1 MIVGYARVSTD
12 GQTPDA
18 PYAALAAAEKVF
30 AEKTSEA
37 RCCAKAGAG
46 FRSLADVCLG
56 RYHDAP
62 LAADAHGAERIGGI
76 GEGIDPIADGVS
88 EEAARA
94 RGVRFGRKLK
104 LTLHQQQEAILDKQ
118 PSKAW
123 QRLAE
128 AIT

>member
-37 RCCAKAGAG
+37 RCCAKARAG
-46 FRSLADVCLG
+46 FRSLAERLG

-62 LAADAHGAERIGGI
+62 LVADAHGAERIGGI
-76 GEGIDPIADGVS
+76 
-88 EEAARA
+88 
-94 RGVRFGRKLK
+94 
-104 LTLHQQQEAILDKQ
+104 
-118 PSKAW
+118 
-123 QRLAE
+123 
-128 AIT
+128 